1 MWYEKSPLLKA
12 SLFDIFSESVPQ
24 IPVTLAVSSMDSK
37 VQCTWL
43 FLAHTEAFF
52 ADWRVFL
59 NPQSTESDMKSRTGQ
74 APQAR
79 FSSSRLSGNRQD
91 FFPSICSYWSAS
103 VWHPPVNHTL
113 YSREIHLGKI
123 ETVWIISVGVLNL
136 DQYCFC
142 NPLTLIYYDKGTSAL
157 RSVSQI
163 QDKNV
168 GLGLR
173 IIESQSQPRGG

>member
-1 MWYEKSPLLKA
+1 M
-12 SLFDIFSESVPQ
+12 FSESVPQ
-24 IPVTLAVSSMDSK
+24 IPATLAVSSMDSK

-43 FLAHTEAFF
+43 FLAHSETFS

-74 APQAR
+74 EPQAR
-79 FSSSRLSGNRQD
+79 FSSSKLSGNRQD

-103 VWHPPVNHTL
+103 VCHPPVNHTL

-123 ETVWIISVGVLNL
+123 ETVWIITVWVLNL
-136 DQYCFC
+136 DQC
-142 NPLTLIYYDKGTSAL
+142 NPLTPIYYDKGTSAL

>member
-1 MWYEKSPLLKA
+1 MYNSRDMLRVGCLKRSALHWMVTVLQVQTLCSLNPLMCVIWEISTFKSFE
-12 SLFDIFSESVPQ
+12 LFEIFSESVPQ
-24 IPVTLAVSSMDSK
+24 IPVTLAVSSMDGK

-43 FLAHTEAFF
+43 FLAYSETFS

-74 APQAR
+74 EPQAR

-103 VWHPPVNHTL
+103 VCHPPVNHTL

-123 ETVWIISVGVLNL
+123 DCLN
-136 DQYCFC
+136 Y
-142 NPLTLIYYDKGTSAL
+142 
-157 RSVSQI
+157 
-163 QDKNV
+163 
-168 GLGLR
+168 
-173 IIESQSQPRGG
+173 